1 VWRGPICEG
10 SGARNSK
17 QTEWLQVP
25 AVIPAGSLQFNE
37 MSMFRVFNPRRRSG
51 LCAFAVAMTCLAL
64 ISPVLSKPVRA
75 GEITTEWIEGERHR
89 ARLFAG
95 DVAGAAPGT
104 VMAFVEMNMDRGWKT
119 YWRNPGTAGGIP
131 PEFDWSRSKN
141 IAKAEVLFPVPTVMS
156 DKAGDV
162 IGYREYAIFPVRIT
176 PADSTLPVA
185 INVSANYGI
194 CEKLCVPAE
203 TQFTLTVPPG
213 PLPAAGSDAQRAY
226 DAVPRAAAGLKPGDP
241 VGLKVER
248 PAGSQWVI
256 RLSAEFP
263 GDASAASM
271 FLAIDN
277 GRFLPTP
284 VRQAPTRGQ
293 RAVFDVVFADPE
305 DLSALKGSTVTVVMA
320 GEKGQ
325 SEDRFVID

>member
-1 VWRGPICEG
+1 MVTG
-10 SGARNSK
+10 SGDQR
-17 QTEWLQVP
+17 
-25 AVIPAGSLQFNE
+25 AGRQQLNE
-37 MSMFRVFNPRRRSG
+37 MSMFKVFNRRRRSC
-51 LCAFAVAMTCLAL
+51 LRAFAAAMTGLSLICPGMAGRVLA
-64 ISPVLSKPVRA
+64 S
-75 GEITTEWIEGERHR
+75 EITTEWIEGERHR

-104 VMAFVEMNMDRGWKT
+104 VMAFVEMSMDKGWKT

-141 IAKAEVLFPVPTVMS
+141 IAKAEVLFPVPKVMS

-176 PADSTLPVA
+176 PTDSTVPVE
-185 INVSANYGI
+185 IDVSANYGI

-203 TQFTLTVPPG
+203 TQFTLSVPPG

-226 DAVPRAAAGLKPGDP
+226 DAVPRAAGVLNEGDP
-241 VGLKVER
+241 RALKAER
-248 PAGSQWVI
+248 PAGSQGVI
-256 RLSAEFP
+256 RLSAAFP

-277 GRFLPTP
+277 GRFLPMP
-284 VRQAPTRGQ
+284 VRQPATAGER
-293 RAVFDVVFADPE
+293 VSFDVVFSDPA

>member
-1 VWRGPICEG
+1 MISG
-10 SGARNSK
+10 S
-17 QTEWLQVP
+17 
-25 AVIPAGSLQFNE
+25 AGHPSRQSEFNE
-37 MSMFRVFNPRRRSG
+37 MSMSRVFNSRRRSG
-51 LCAFAVAMTCLAL
+51 LHAFRVAVIGLAL
-64 ISPVLSKPVRA
+64 IFPVMAGPVLA

-104 VMAFVEMNMDRGWKT
+104 VMAFVEMAMDKGWKT

-141 IAKAEVLFPVPTVMS
+141 IAKAEVLFPVPRVMS

-162 IGYREYAIFPVRIT
+162 IGYREYAIFPVRII
-176 PADSTLPVA
+176 PVDSAVPVQ
-185 INVSANYGI
+185 IDVSANYGI

-203 TQFTLTVPPG
+203 TQFSLSVPPG
-213 PLPAAGSDAQRAY
+213 PLPAAGADAQRAY
-226 DAVPRAAAGLKPGDP
+226 DAVPHVAGVLNPGDP
-241 VGLKVER
+241 RELKVER
-248 PAGSQWVI
+248 PAGSQGVI
-256 RLSAEFP
+256 RLSADFP
-263 GDASAASM
+263 GEASAATM

-277 GRFLPTP
+277 GRFLPMP
-284 VRQAPTRGQ
+284 VRQAAAGERV
-293 RAVFDVVFADPE
+293 AFDVVFADPD